1 MVERQGW
8 GEITEGAGAAL
19 IRVLVERRGRPTIVR
34 FADGTE
40 FTTFDGTG
48 WGRDYGDLWEHVIA
62 HTTDGSIEFFYVS
75 EVEVLL
81 EPDTR
86 AVVARQEAAPGET

>member
-8 GEITEGAGAAL
+8 GELTEGAGAPL
-19 IRVLVERRGRPTIVR
+19 IRLLVERRGRPTILQ

-48 WGRDYGDLWEHVIA
+48 WGRDCGDLWEHVTA
-62 HTTDGSIEFFYVS
+62 HTTDGSIEFCYMS
-75 EVEVLL
+75 EVAALL

-86 AVVARQEAAPGET
+86 AVVASQQAAPGET